1 MNSGRRLNLWML
13 LLLAAAFVAVF
24 GWWGNLRLRRT
35 LESTVR
41 AELETTLHA
50 NVTALEIW
58 VTNQTQLVS
67 LLSSEPELRKLALAR
82 FSEDPAALPMPGPRR
97 QAGGPPP
104 WTEASGVDRYLQDRL
119 KPLGHVG
126 LLVGTNMQVLSMFG
140 RGRMGM
146 PVSEEHQGRFAGL
159 FATGEPLLITPFRP
173 RMPDRM
179 RPGFGGGRDPGREP
193 GSEDGPR
200 FRPLEGRRGPG
211 PGGDGPANPAFR
223 PSGDIMLMMVAAPI
237 RDDNGVIR
245 GALALI
251 IDPEKEFSR
260 ILSVARF
267 GQTGE
272 TYAFDSSGLMISRSR
287 FDDQLKAFG
296 LLEDRSEVTSALTL
310 PLVDPGGD
318 LSRGFVMQTATT
330 NCPLTHSVLE
340 ALAGRDDVRVTPARD
355 YRGVPVV
362 AAWQW
367 LPGRDFGV
375 VTQMDAREAFSALR
389 LLRTLFLV
397 LFLLL
402 VLSANGFFFASYLG
416 AGWKRR
422 LSEAELKARRLG
434 QYELQEKIGEGGMG
448 VVYRARH
455 ALLRR
460 DTAIKLLLPE
470 RTDPESIRHFE
481 REVRLTCQ
489 LTHPNTIQVYD
500 YGHTPEGIFYYAMEL
515 LQGLNLKDL
524 VVMYGAQPATRVM
537 YILLHI
543 VDALHEAHERGLV
556 HRDIK
561 PANVFLTHRG
571 QGPDAVKVLDFGLV
585 REYRRDENDSSE
597 ESLPGDETTVGTPL
611 FMSPESIRTPGRS
624 DPRSDIYSLAALG
637 YYLLVGHPVFEG
649 ATPEEVTEKHL
660 NETPVAPST
669 LPNVQVSP
677 QMEAILLRCLKKKLD
692 ERPATVAELKQAL
705 LATPEAGQWD
715 ESCRANWWR
724 EHGPTLL
731 ARKPYIE
738 PEAAAPVPSL
748 VQIDRTLRVQKR
760 A

>member
-67 LLSSEPELRKLALAR
+67 LLSNEPQLRELALER
-82 FSEDPAALPMPGPRR
+82 FSEDPAELPLPGPRR

-104 WTEASGVDRYLQDRL
+104 RMDIDGVDRYLLERL

-159 FATGEPLLITPFRP
+159 FATGNPLLITPFRP
-173 RMPDRM
+173 RIPDRL
-179 RPGFGGGRDPGREP
+179 RPSFERGRDPGNNP
-193 GSEDGPR
+193 ATR

-211 PGGDGPANPAFR
+211 FGSSADGPGNPEFR
-223 PSGDIMLMMVAAPI
+223 NPGDIMLMMVAAPI
-237 RDDNGVIR
+237 RDDNGIIR
-245 GALALI
+245 GALALV

-287 FDDQLKAFG
+287 FDDQLKQFG
-296 LLEDRSEVTSALTL
+296 LLENRPEVTSALTL

-318 LSRGFVMQTATT
+318 LSRGFTMQTAAT
-330 NCPLTHSVLE
+330 NCPLTHAVLE
-340 ALAGRDDVRVTPARD
+340 ALAGRDDVRVTPDRD

-375 VTQMDAREAFSALR
+375 VTQMDTREAFSALR

-402 VLSANGFFFASYLG
+402 VFSASGFFLASYLG
-416 AGWKRR
+416 AGWKKR

-470 RTDPESIRHFE
+470 RTEPESIRHFE

-524 VVMYGAQPATRVM
+524 VVLFGAQPAHRVM
-537 YILLHI
+537 HILLQI

-561 PANVFLTHRG
+561 PANVFLTQRG

-585 REYRRDENDSSE
+585 REYRRDESESGE

-637 YYLLVGHPVFEG
+637 YYLLAGRPVFEG
-649 ATPEEVTEKHL
+649 ATPEEVTQKHL
-660 NETPVAPST
+660 HEAPVAPSS
-669 LPNVQVSP
+669 LPGVQVSP
-677 QMEAILLRCLKKKLD
+677 QMEAVLLRCLNKELD
-692 ERPATVAELKQAL
+692 QRPATVAELKQAL
-705 LATPEAGQWD
+705 LATPEAGQWN
-715 ESCRANWWR
+715 ESCRAEWWR
-724 EHGPTLL
+724 EHGPSLL
-731 ARKPYIE
+731 ARKPYVE
-738 PEAAAPVPSL
+738 PEAAATVPSL
-748 VQIDRTLRVQKR
+748 VEIDRTLRIQKS

>member
-1 MNSGRRLNLWML
+1 
-13 LLLAAAFVAVF
+13 
-24 GWWGNLRLRRT
+24 
-35 LESTVR
+35 
-41 AELETTLHA
+41 
-50 NVTALEIW
+50 
-58 VTNQTQLVS
+58 
-67 LLSSEPELRKLALAR
+67 
-82 FSEDPAALPMPGPRR
+82 
-97 QAGGPPP
+97 
-104 WTEASGVDRYLQDRL
+104 
-119 KPLGHVG
+119 
-126 LLVGTNMQVLSMFG
+126 
-140 RGRMGM
+140 
-146 PVSEEHQGRFAGL
+146 
-159 FATGEPLLITPFRP
+159 
-173 RMPDRM
+173 
-179 RPGFGGGRDPGREP
+179 
-193 GSEDGPR
+193 
-200 FRPLEGRRGPG
+200 
-211 PGGDGPANPAFR
+211 
-223 PSGDIMLMMVAAPI
+223 MLMMVAAPI
-237 RDDNGVIR
+237 RDDDGVIR
-245 GALALI
+245 GALALV

-287 FDDQLKAFG
+287 FDDQLKRFG
-296 LLEDRSEVTSALTL
+296 LLENRPEVTSALTL

-318 LSRGFVMQTATT
+318 LSRGFVMQEPAT
-330 NCPLTHSVLE
+330 NCPLTPSVLE
-340 ALAGRDDVRVTPARD
+340 ALAGRDGVRVNPDRD
-355 YRGVPVV
+355 YRGTLVV

-389 LLRTLFLV
+389 LLRFLFLI

-402 VLSANGFFFASYLG
+402 VFSATGFFLASYLG
-416 AGWKRR
+416 AGWRKR

-470 RTDPESIRHFE
+470 RTEPDSIRHFE

-524 VVMYGAQPATRVM
+524 VVQFGPQPACRVM
-537 YILLHI
+537 HILLQI

-585 REYRRDENDSSE
+585 REYRRDESDSGE

-637 YYLLVGHPVFEG
+637 YYLLVGRPVFEG
-649 ATPEEVTEKHL
+649 ATPEEVTDKHL
-660 NETPVAPST
+660 HEVPVAPSS

-677 QMEAILLRCLKKKLD
+677 QMEAILLHCLEK
-692 ERPATVAELKQAL
+692 EPGQRPATVAQLKQAL
-705 LATPEAGQWD
+705 LASPEAGQWD
-715 ESCRANWWR
+715 EACRAAWWS
-724 EHGPTLL
+724 EHGPSLL

-738 PEAAAPVPSL
+738 SQSATALPSL